1 MIERIAWGLLAL
13 LHVVPA
19 LALGNPALIGRLYG
33 VDRGDPAFL
42 LLQHRAALFLAV
54 VLLCVWAIFDP
65 AARRPAVVVVAIS
78 MLSFLALFWIGGS
91 PAALRSIAIMDL
103 IGVPVLAY
111 VAWRAYAAA

>member
-13 LHVVPA
+13 LHVTPAFA
-19 LALGNPALIGRLYG
+19 LANPALIGRLYD

-54 VLLCVWAIFDP
+54 VVICIWAMFDP
-65 AARRPAVVVVAIS
+65 ALRRAAVIAVAIS
-78 MLSFLALFWIGGS
+78 MISFLALFWIGGL
-91 PAALRSIAIMDL
+91 PTAPRSIAIMDL

-111 VAWRAYAAA
+111 VAWRAYAAT